1 MYIILEINLDSYL
14 EKSVYKNPEKVEYI
28 LIHKY
33 LSTSKFNIYFI
44 NT

>member
-28 LIHKY
+28 LIHI
-33 LSTSKFNIYFI
+33 NIYQQVNLI
-44 NT
+44 YIL